1 MLASYSSFAYSALA
15 SFRIRMSGSASF
27 QKAKKSWYQHR
38 ERMIASLRH
47 RSCIAREHDVGFDVG
62 TDDAEG
68 PAVGRKLIC
77 LDRIGSKIR
86 DLAAGGFIEREPPVA
101 ARGTQEHIS
110 NARSPRSRSRPSHQA
125 ARTRPRCFVAH
136 QVRSRSAVGS

>member
-1 MLASYSSFAYSALA
+1 
-15 SFRIRMSGSASF
+15 MSGSASF

-47 RSCIAREHDVGFDVG
+47 RSCIAQEHEVGFDVG
-62 TDDAEG
+62 THDAEG

-86 DLAAGGFIEREPPVA
+86 DLAAGGSIERVEPPVA
-101 ARGTQEHIS
+101 VSARGTQEHIS